1 MTQADCARSS
11 LRAFGPALAL
21 LSISVLVNYV
31 DRGNLSIAAPLLKK
45 ELGISATQLGI
56 LLSAFFWTYTA
67 LQFAGGWIVGRF
79 EVNLVLAAGYLLWSA
94 ATAATGLAQG
104 FLTLLMMRLL
114 LGVGESVAFP
124 AASKILARQLPE
136 QVRGFA
142 NGLVMAG
149 MKAGPAVGTLG
160 AGLLMAKYG
169 WRPVFI
175 GIGLVSLLWLP
186 AWIKWMPRGEGMA
199 AAHAKVGR
207 QTYGFLLHRSFW
219 GASAGHFGG
228 NYVQYFMLTWLPYY
242 LWHERHLAL
251 ESMTRIAALYYLVDS
266 ASAIATGWL
275 TDFFIRSGH
284 TPTLVR
290 KSAMGIGH
298 TTVAIGLAGCALA
311 HSQSY
316 LIGLIAIGI
325 GCGIA
330 GSGTFAFSQTLA
342 GPEAA
347 GKWTGMQNGLANF
360 AGVIGPALT
369 GYTVDKT
376 GNFLLAL
383 GITAAVSV
391 LGGLAWVLLVGRL
404 EQVNWGP
411 RPQVSVQ
418 PASTI
423 T

>member
-1 MTQADCARSS
+1 MAQADTAKSS

-21 LSISVLVNYV
+21 LSISLLVNYV

-79 EVNLVLAAGYLLWSA
+79 EVNLVLAGGYLLWSA
-94 ATAATGLAQG
+94 ATAATGIAQG

-114 LGVGESVAFP
+114 LGVG
-124 AASKILARQLPE
+124 
-136 QVRGFA
+136 
-142 NGLVMAG
+142 
-149 MKAGPAVGTLG
+149 
-160 AGLLMAKYG
+160 
-169 WRPVFI
+169 
-175 GIGLVSLLWLP
+175 
-186 AWIKWMPRGEGMA
+186 
-199 AAHAKVGR
+199 
-207 QTYGFLLHRSFW
+207 
-219 GASAGHFGG
+219 
-228 NYVQYFMLTWLPYY
+228 
-242 LWHERHLAL
+242 
-251 ESMTRIAALYYLVDS
+251 
-266 ASAIATGWL
+266 
-275 TDFFIRSGH
+275 
-284 TPTLVR
+284 
-290 KSAMGIGH
+290 
-298 TTVAIGLAGCALA
+298 
-311 HSQSY
+311 
-316 LIGLIAIGI
+316 
-325 GCGIA
+325 

-360 AGVIGPALT
+360 AGVIGPTLT

-404 EQVNWGP
+404 EQINWEP

-418 PASTI
+418 PASTVP
-423 T
+423 